1 MPVPWSQIVRLMP
14 SILELSH
21 ELLKRTRRLAPGE
34 AHAPGPAP
42 NEIDSSV
49 LVLEERIGR
58 LEELERNQAELVRN
72 MAEQLE
78 QLTTA
83 ATVLHRQNRMLMAGL
98 AMTGAVA
105 LAALIISVRLAVQ

>member
-1 MPVPWSQIVRLMP
+1 MPVPWAQIFRLMP

-34 AHAPGPAP
+34 APTAAP
-42 NEIDSSV
+42 NESDPAAALEARID
-49 LVLEERIGR
+49 R

-83 ATVLHRQNRMLMAGL
+83 ATALHRQSRVLVAGL
-98 AMTGAVA
+98 VATGAVA
-105 LAALIISVRLAVQ
+105 LAALIAAVRLSL

>member
-1 MPVPWSQIVRLMP
+1 MPVPWAQIFRLMP

-21 ELLKRTRRLAPGE
+21 ELLKRTRRLTPGE
-34 AHAPGPAP
+34 APIAAP
-42 NEIDSSV
+42 NESDPSAAA
-49 LVLEERIGR
+49 LEARIGR

-83 ATVLHRQNRMLMAGL
+83 ATALHRQSRVLVAGL
-98 AMTGAVA
+98 VATGAIA
-105 LAALIISVRLAVQ
+105 LAALIAAVRLSL